1 MKLSFYDLAVDGKW
15 QPVFEMIAERY
26 AQVSSVRNAIEG
38 ERNLQG
44 FMMCMFSLCSYY
56 LMLPEIEMS
65 HGYCD
70 IFLMPDRKR
79 YPEVA
84 HSYIVELKYLTAK
97 DTEATADE
105 QWQQAAEQVRK
116 YVNDRK
122 VQQMTFDTE
131 LHLVRMQMRMAE
143 LVRIEEVVA

>member
-1 MKLSFYDLAVDGKW
+1 MA
-15 QPVFEMIAERY
+15 
-26 AQVSSVRNAIEG
+26 
-38 ERNLQG
+38 
-44 FMMCMFSLCSYY
+44 
-56 LMLPEIEMS
+56 

-97 DTEATADE
+97 DTDVTAEE
-105 QWQQAAEQVRK
+105 QWQEAAEQVRK

-122 VQQMTFDTE
+122 VQQMTVDTE

-143 LVRIEEVVA
+143 LVRIEEVERQ